1 MPVPSPE
8 NKSLQGSGQKSPL
21 LNPLM
26 KQLATR
32 LSNHKTMA
40 NSLVIPQAGEDANEK
55 YTRQSLNRDASFTL
69 KERVAADTLLPE
81 GSSILVGLS
90 GGVDSVVLLH
100 LLHQL
105 APRFSWQLS
114 AMHVHHGISP
124 NADAWAQ
131 FCAGL
136 CASHDIPLHIE
147 QVDIKPLR
155 AHGIEA
161 AARKLRHA
169 AFAAQRC
176 DFVALAHHADD
187 QVETLFL
194 QLLRGAGV
202 RGASAMPQL
211 SGYTGTHQV
220 VRPLLH
226 CTRREILDYAA
237 AQNLEWIEDESNADD
252 SYPRNFLRHR
262 LLPLMSEKFPA
273 YRDTLARST
282 QHFAEAAELLDDL
295 ACMDAA
301 GAIKDN
307 TLGVAALQALSL
319 PRAKNLL
326 RYYLHQLKATMPQVV
341 QLDDMLHQLCSARE
355 DATVCVSFG
364 GGDWQV
370 RRYRGRVYALHA
382 LGEFDCNFVLQWQ
395 DEAVLDWPA
404 LASCVTFQHGTGQGI
419 SVAKLQRAPVTLRQ
433 RQGGESLRPQPHA
446 ATRTLKNLLQE
457 CCIPPWQRD
466 RWPLLY
472 CGDELVCVPGVA
484 IAAEYQ
490 AVEGE
495 AGISVYLAEPQ
506 ALHAVR

>member
-1 MPVPSPE
+1 MASSR
-8 NKSLQGSGQKSPL
+8 KSS
-21 LNPLM
+21 
-26 KQLATR
+26 
-32 LSNHKTMA
+32 
-40 NSLVIPQAGEDANEK
+40 
-55 YTRQSLNRDASFTL
+55 SLNLAC
-69 KERVAADTLLPE
+69 RVAADTPLPE

-169 AFAAQRC
+169 AFAALRC

-202 RGASAMPQL
+202 RGASVMPVLSPSKRPQL
-211 SGYTGTHQV
+211 SGRTGPLNGHGKNYTGHARSPLLNPLPQASEGANESLREFQV
-220 VRPLLH
+220 KTVRPLLH
-226 CTRREILDYAA
+226 CTRQEILDYAA

-262 LLPLMSEKFPA
+262 LLPLMSEKFPS

-301 GAIKDN
+301 GAIQDN

-326 RYYLHQLKATMPQVV
+326 RYYLHQLKVPMPQVV
-341 QLDDMLHQLCSARE
+341 QLDDMLHQLCAARE

-382 LGEFDCNFVLQWQ
+382 LGEFDRNFVLQWQ
-395 DEAVLDWPA
+395 GEAVLDWPA

-457 CCIPPWQRD
+457 YCIPPWQRD

-490 AVEGE
+490 VAADG
-495 AGISVYLAEPQ
+495 AGITVCLTEPQ